1 MASRARLAFKMN
13 RKGIVFTFI
22 VVVLLS
28 VILIAFLINIRTQN
42 VQSKIQENN
51 IKIETLNSFNKALKE
66 QIIPQAIKSSSNRAV
81 LALLQHLD
89 EVNIG
94 AKSTSGVFINSD
106 LNSVLKNAMIK
117 EEYGLFH
124 LNDMVETTNEAK
136 TNYTLPSIF
145 EEIKTLAEN
154 TGIDFSYSALDN
166 VDVEIIQL
174 DAWTLSVTVE
184 GIDYKVSDFKGETFW
199 DLNDQSFST
208 ILDVTNYRDPF
219 MLVFDDRNLTIN
231 KTEITNWD
239 LANFKLFYQ
248 RPEFRQHDDA
258 PSFLDRLKGSFS
270 YSTPNTNGIETV
282 LDLNYYN
289 ASKDYSN
296 IDFHYW
302 KKSGPLACEVDGI
315 SIPSPSGETRYLY
328 LDNQHLSYY
337 NRLNGGDQDCNTP
350 FP

>member
-51 IKIETLNSFNKALKE
+51 IKIETLNSFNK
-66 QIIPQAIKSSSNRAV
+66 
-81 LALLQHLD
+81 
-89 EVNIG
+89 
-94 AKSTSGVFINSD
+94 
-106 LNSVLKNAMIK
+106 
-117 EEYGLFH
+117 
-124 LNDMVETTNEAK
+124 
-136 TNYTLPSIF
+136 
-145 EEIKTLAEN
+145 
-154 TGIDFSYSALDN
+154 
-166 VDVEIIQL
+166 
-174 DAWTLSVTVE
+174 
-184 GIDYKVSDFKGETFW
+184 

-239 LANFKLFYQ
+239 LANFKLFYL
-248 RPEFRQHDDA
+248 RPEFRQHNDA
-258 PSFLDRLKGSFS
+258 PGFLDRLKGSFS

-289 ASKDYSN
+289 ASEEYSS
-296 IDFHYW
+296 IDFSHW
-302 KKSGPLACEVDGI
+302 KKNILSPLACEVDDTINYI
-315 SIPSPSGETRYLY
+315 SITLPNGGIRYLY
-328 LDNQHLSYY
+328 LDDAHLIHY
-337 NRLNGGDQDCNTP
+337 NRKLDNLNTC
-350 FP
+350 FPLPP